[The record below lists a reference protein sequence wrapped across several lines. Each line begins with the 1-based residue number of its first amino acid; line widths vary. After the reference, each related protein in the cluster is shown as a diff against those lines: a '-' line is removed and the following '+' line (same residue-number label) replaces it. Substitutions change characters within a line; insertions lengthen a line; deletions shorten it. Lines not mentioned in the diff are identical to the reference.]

1 MKPMATGLRHLG
13 AGMIVTAS
21 LLLAGCFMAD
31 DDNANPIIPAASI
44 AYPLKTG
51 SATEC
56 GRIDNACNRV
66 EFVRRA
72 EGGYILRRFE
82 TNLLDIP
89 VVKEVPFKL
98 RRLQGAGIP
107 ADTYLVQ
114 LIDQNPDSRDLA
126 ILQREANGRWLQ
138 LAPSCSTAIL
148 KGKMEAVVEVWE
160 NDDGWTHCVIG
171 RNGLTD
177 QRLFETLRDADEPT
191 YGSRYIEGG

>member
-1 MKPMATGLRHLG
+1 MKPTAMGLRHLG
-13 AGMIVTAS
+13 SGMVVTAN

-31 DDNANPIIPAASI
+31 NDDANPIIPAASL

-51 SATEC
+51 AASEC
-56 GRIDNACNRV
+56 GRVDGECNRI

-82 TNLLDIP
+82 TNLLGQP

-98 RRLQGAGIP
+98 RRLQGTGIP

-114 LIDQNPDSRDLA
+114 LVAAAPGSRNLA
-126 ILQREANGRWLQ
+126 VLQREPNGRWLQ
-138 LAPSCSTAIL
+138 LAPSCSTAL
-148 KGKMEAVVEVWE
+148 SAGKMGGLVDVWE
-160 NDDGWTHCVIG
+160 DDEGGSHCVVG

-177 QRLFETLRDADEPT
+177 QRLFAILRDADEPA
-191 YGSRYIEGG
+191 YGSRFIEGG